1 MEIRQQKTQLCAD
14 SARTIQRK
22 TFQMKVFLF
31 KKKYRESG
39 PKIYLQG
46 DK

>member
-1 MEIRQQKTQLCAD
+1 MNFWNKN
-14 SARTIQRK
+14 
-22 TFQMKVFLF
+22 TFSQMKVFLF

-39 PKIYLQG
+39 PKIYLSG